1 MYNRLMKFGMPT
13 LLELTGL
20 QANVDL
26 CQKLNLDF
34 IEINCNVPEFQVD
47 KMNPQE
53 LVNITEKTGIRFS
66 MHLDEYLSITDPNE
80 KISNAYIN
88 SVLESIDFAKLA
100 NIKRLTMH
108 MLPGVVFTLPN
119 EKIYVYQKYTDY
131 YISRLQVFRDKV
143 EAAIGD
149 SGIKVCC
156 ENTEGF
162 KPYVRKGIDFLLQS
176 PVFGLTYDC
185 GHNKRYEYVD
195 DDFIK
200 AHQSDIQHMH
210 FHDVLGKADHKPL
223 GEGEIDLK
231 AELKFATQYNDI
243 DIVVELK
250 SIDALEKAMID
261 LPKYQ

>member
-1 MYNRLMKFGMPT
+1 MKFGMPT
-13 LLELTGL
+13 LLELNSL
-20 QANVDL
+20 NENVVL
-26 CQKLNLDF
+26 CQKLGLDF
-34 IEINCNVPEFQVD
+34 IEINFNVPEFQVD
-47 KMNPQE
+47 KMDPFDLVKITQE
-53 LVNITEKTGIRFS
+53 TGIRFS

-88 SVLESIDFAKLA
+88 SVLESIEFAKKA

-131 YISRLQVFRDKV
+131 YISRLKTFRDKV

-162 KPYVRKGIDFLLQS
+162 KPYVRKGIEFLLQS
-176 PVFGLTYDC
+176 DAFGLTYDC

-200 AHQSDIQHMH
+200 AHQKDIQHMH

-231 AELKFATQYNDI
+231 AELAFANKYHDI
-243 DIVVELK
+243 DVVVELK
-250 SIDALEKAMID
+250 SITALEKAIPD
-261 LPKYQ
+261 LPKYL